1 MQKLTYINL
10 NNEQIV
16 FRYAPFVLSKIAG
29 LGLPDLKIET
39 LNGVYQQGDTV
50 AGYRRQK
57 RVVTATFSIMES
69 SRSAMYERRMD
80 LLRILSPDKAIDGD
94 DRALLIYEND
104 YVRYMAYVIPDGGL
118 EAKKK
123 RAQDTQP
130 NLTVTFRCES
140 PYWYSVNTSFVAF
153 KYSGEGFSLPFTL
166 PVDFGRRDFSKE
178 ANNIG
183 HVDAPVEITVLCK
196 GEVPRLYNRT
206 TGKRIALVTAIP
218 AGNTLLL
225 NTDPAH
231 LDAKIIDV
239 GGNETGAFGKLSLQ
253 TPLAEFVLQPG
264 INELI
269 YEAGGAEA
277 QSEITVA
284 WRNAYEGV

>member
-10 NNEQIV
+10 NHERIT
-16 FRYAPFVLSKIAG
+16 FCGAPYVLAKIGG
-29 LGLPDLKIET
+29 LGLPEMEMESIR
-39 LNGVYQQGDTV
+39 GVYQQGETAV
-50 AGYRRQK
+50 SCRRQK
-57 RVVTATFSIMES
+57 RRLTLTLHIMED
-69 SRSAMYERRMD
+69 SRAALYRRRTE
-80 LLRILSPDKAIDGD
+80 LCCILSPDKAIRGEA
-94 DRALLIYEND
+94 RGMLIYEND
-104 YVRYMAYVIPDGGL
+104 HGRYLTYAIPDGGL
-118 EAKKK
+118 DAAG
-123 RAQDTQP
+123 RVLHTQT
-130 NLTVTFRCES
+130 NVKLSFRCES
-140 PYWYSVNTSFVAF
+140 PFWYDVNPSSVVFA
-153 KYSGEGFSLPFTL
+153 YSGEGFILPFTL
-166 PVDFGRRDFSKE
+166 PVDFGLRDFSKE

-231 LDAKIIDV
+231 LDAKVVDAE
-239 GGNETGAFGKLSLQ
+239 GNESGAFGKLSLQ